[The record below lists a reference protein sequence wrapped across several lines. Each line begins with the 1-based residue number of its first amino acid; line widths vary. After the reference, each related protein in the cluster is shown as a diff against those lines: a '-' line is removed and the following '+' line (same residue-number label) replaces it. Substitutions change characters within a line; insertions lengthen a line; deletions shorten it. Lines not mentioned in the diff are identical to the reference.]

1 MPRSS
6 LLPDNQMLFSPALAS
21 TIGLEEA
28 IFLQQLD
35 SLTQGQ
41 AAKVQQGFDWFTLS
55 RSALLDHFSFWNSA
69 DLHRISRNLVE
80 KAVIL
85 VSSPPIHSC
94 ESFTFAFNESHRD
107 NAHPHTTSRHTPRP
121 DAPASRAVNIR
132 GNWSPTEDILQ
143 LLQLNHQIP
152 RQFAL
157 EQVDDFILYWKER
170 GQASHA
176 WENKFRSHVLAQ
188 WRRTQNQTRVTE
200 SQFEVSEPK
209 ALDRDWSPS
218 EDALEI
224 LARNGVD
231 DDFIQEAIPEFILYW
246 RERGSAPKE
255 LNSRFIQHIRIQWA
269 RYTSAIKHSTEPTRI
284 PPDWTPSRDV
294 YDILRLSHIDRAF
307 ADELLPEFIVFW
319 KDSNQLQTSWNSKFL
334 QHVKYH
340 WAKRHQLNTNLPGG
354 KTRDRSLSDD
364 LNDTSWA

>member
-107 NAHPHTTSRHTPRP
+107 NAHPHTTS
-121 DAPASRAVNIR
+121 
-132 GNWSPTEDILQ
+132 
-143 LLQLNHQIP
+143 
-152 RQFAL
+152 
-157 EQVDDFILYWKER
+157 
-170 GQASHA
+170 
-176 WENKFRSHVLAQ
+176 
-188 WRRTQNQTRVTE
+188 
-200 SQFEVSEPK
+200 
-209 ALDRDWSPS
+209 
-218 EDALEI
+218 
-224 LARNGVD
+224 
-231 DDFIQEAIPEFILYW
+231 
-246 RERGSAPKE
+246 
-255 LNSRFIQHIRIQWA
+255 
-269 RYTSAIKHSTEPTRI
+269 
-284 PPDWTPSRDV
+284 
-294 YDILRLSHIDRAF
+294 
-307 ADELLPEFIVFW
+307 
-319 KDSNQLQTSWNSKFL
+319 
-334 QHVKYH
+334 
-340 WAKRHQLNTNLPGG
+340 
-354 KTRDRSLSDD
+354 
-364 LNDTSWA
+364 